1 MMIIENRFRQWVGI
15 LASIFLGITFI
26 VAGSGKLLTPV
37 VEAEIPQFFVILL
50 IIAELGVGVLLVAGV
65 FVKPTASCS
74 LFLIACFIIS
84 NILMK
89 IIGLEECLSCFGA
102 MGKLSTSQ
110 ALMIDGIMVAL
121 AVTILVFYPG
131 RFFNKRPWF
140 WGK

>member
-1 MMIIENRFRQWVGI
+1 MIVENRFRNWIGI
-15 LASIFLGITFI
+15 LAAIFLGITFI

-37 VEAEIPQFFVILL
+37 VEAEIPKAFLVIL
-50 IIAELGVGVLLVAGV
+50 IIIELGIGIFLVTGVL
-65 FVKPTASCS
+65 VKPVASFS

-89 IIGLEECLSCFGA
+89 MLGMEECLSCFGA
-102 MGKLSTSQ
+102 MGKLSTTQ
-110 ALMIDGIMVAL
+110 ALMIDGVMMAL
-121 AVTILVFYPG
+121 AVTILAFYPG